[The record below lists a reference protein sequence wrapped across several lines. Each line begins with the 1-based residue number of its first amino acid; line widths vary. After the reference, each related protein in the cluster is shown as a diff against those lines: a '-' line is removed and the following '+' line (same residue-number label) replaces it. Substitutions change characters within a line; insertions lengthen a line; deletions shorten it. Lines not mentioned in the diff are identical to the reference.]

1 MKSKLITVLIITS
14 MMLISCNENNN
25 STNTKNVEN
34 SVSEFIIVDT
44 DVSSSDEA
52 LQILKEGNARFA
64 TDKSVLRNINAERRE
79 SLKNG
84 QNPYAVIVSC
94 SDSRVTPT
102 TVFNAGLGELFDI
115 RLAGNVVDDDAL
127 GSIEYAVEHLNTPL
141 IVVMGHQSCGAVTAT
156 YNEVVK
162 GEKVSGNMESFVK
175 KITPSVNKN
184 GTIDDAIHTN
194 IDMVVKE
201 ISEDKGIKTEKTQ
214 VVIGAKVPEI
224 KVQAIKKLDGNVYY
238 SISIKDEVIL
248 KNVKITLND
257 EEKVN
262 IDVNSSEY
270 TTEIVLQ
277 KGFDNKLI
285 IEASNENL
293 TTSKKAQC
301 SLP

>member
-1 MKSKLITVLIITS
+1 
-14 MMLISCNENNN
+14 MLISCNENNN

-201 ISEDKGIKTEKTQ
+201 ISEDKGIKTLIDQGK
-214 VVIGAKVPEI
+214 VKVGAYYD
-224 KVQAIKKLDGNVYY
+224 LNGNVTF
-238 SISIKDEVIL
+238 KE
-248 KNVKITLND
+248 
-257 EEKVN
+257 
-262 IDVNSSEY
+262 
-270 TTEIVLQ
+270 
-277 KGFDNKLI
+277 
-285 IEASNENL
+285 
-293 TTSKKAQC
+293 
-301 SLP
+301 

>member
-175 KITPSVNKN
+175 
-184 GTIDDAIHTN
+184 
-194 IDMVVKE
+194 
-201 ISEDKGIKTEKTQ
+201 
-214 VVIGAKVPEI
+214 
-224 KVQAIKKLDGNVYY
+224 
-238 SISIKDEVIL
+238 
-248 KNVKITLND
+248 
-257 EEKVN
+257 
-262 IDVNSSEY
+262 
-270 TTEIVLQ
+270 
-277 KGFDNKLI
+277 
-285 IEASNENL
+285 
-293 TTSKKAQC
+293 
-301 SLP
+301 

>member
-14 MMLISCNENNN
+14 MMLIGCNENNN
-25 STNTKNVEN
+25 STNTKNIEN

-201 ISEDKGIKTEKTQ
+201 ISEDKGIKTLIDQGKVK
-214 VVIGAKVPEI
+214 VVGAYYD
-224 KVQAIKKLDGNVYY
+224 LNGNVTF
-238 SISIKDEVIL
+238 KE
-248 KNVKITLND
+248 
-257 EEKVN
+257 
-262 IDVNSSEY
+262 
-270 TTEIVLQ
+270 
-277 KGFDNKLI
+277 
-285 IEASNENL
+285 
-293 TTSKKAQC
+293 
-301 SLP
+301 

>member
-34 SVSEFIIVDT
+34 SVYEFIIVDT

-201 ISEDKGIKTEKTQ
+201 ISEDKGIKTLIDQGKVK
-214 VVIGAKVPEI
+214 VVGAYYD
-224 KVQAIKKLDGNVYY
+224 LNGNVTF
-238 SISIKDEVIL
+238 K
-248 KNVKITLND
+248 
-257 EEKVN
+257 
-262 IDVNSSEY
+262 
-270 TTEIVLQ
+270 
-277 KGFDNKLI
+277 
-285 IEASNENL
+285 
-293 TTSKKAQC
+293 
-301 SLP
+301 

>member
-141 IVVMGHQSCGAVTAT
+141 IVVMWHQSCGAVTAT

-201 ISEDKGIKTEKTQ
+201 ISEDKGIKTLIDQGKVK
-214 VVIGAKVPEI
+214 VVGAYYD
-224 KVQAIKKLDGNVYY
+224 LNGNVTF
-238 SISIKDEVIL
+238 KE
-248 KNVKITLND
+248 
-257 EEKVN
+257 
-262 IDVNSSEY
+262 
-270 TTEIVLQ
+270 
-277 KGFDNKLI
+277 
-285 IEASNENL
+285 
-293 TTSKKAQC
+293 
-301 SLP
+301 

>member
-201 ISEDKGIKTEKTQ
+201 ISEDKGIKTLIDQGKVK
-214 VVIGAKVPEI
+214 VVGAYYD
-224 KVQAIKKLDGNVYY
+224 LNGNVTF
-238 SISIKDEVIL
+238 KE
-248 KNVKITLND
+248 
-257 EEKVN
+257 
-262 IDVNSSEY
+262 
-270 TTEIVLQ
+270 
-277 KGFDNKLI
+277 
-285 IEASNENL
+285 
-293 TTSKKAQC
+293 
-301 SLP
+301 

>member
-14 MMLISCNENNN
+14 MMLIGCNENNN

-201 ISEDKGIKTEKTQ
+201 ISEDKGIKTLIDQGKVK
-214 VVIGAKVPEI
+214 VVGAYYD
-224 KVQAIKKLDGNVYY
+224 LNGNVTF
-238 SISIKDEVIL
+238 K
-248 KNVKITLND
+248 
-257 EEKVN
+257 
-262 IDVNSSEY
+262 EY
-270 TTEIVLQ
+270 CR
-277 KGFDNKLI
+277 
-285 IEASNENL
+285 
-293 TTSKKAQC
+293 KK
-301 SLP
+301 

>member
-194 IDMVVKE
+194 VDMVVKE
-201 ISEDKGIKTEKTQ
+201 ISEDKGIKTLIDQGKVK
-214 VVIGAKVPEI
+214 VVGAYYD
-224 KVQAIKKLDGNVYY
+224 LNGNVTF
-238 SISIKDEVIL
+238 KE
-248 KNVKITLND
+248 
-257 EEKVN
+257 
-262 IDVNSSEY
+262 
-270 TTEIVLQ
+270 
-277 KGFDNKLI
+277 
-285 IEASNENL
+285 
-293 TTSKKAQC
+293 
-301 SLP
+301 

>member
-201 ISEDKGIKTEKTQ
+201 ISEDKEIKTLIDQGKVK
-214 VVIGAKVPEI
+214 VVGAYYD
-224 KVQAIKKLDGNVYY
+224 LNGNVTF
-238 SISIKDEVIL
+238 KE
-248 KNVKITLND
+248 
-257 EEKVN
+257 
-262 IDVNSSEY
+262 
-270 TTEIVLQ
+270 
-277 KGFDNKLI
+277 
-285 IEASNENL
+285 
-293 TTSKKAQC
+293 
-301 SLP
+301 

>member
-1 MKSKLITVLIITS
+1 MILIG
-14 MMLISCNENNN
+14 CNENNN

-201 ISEDKGIKTEKTQ
+201 ISEDKGIKTLIDQGKVK
-214 VVIGAKVPEI
+214 VVGAYYD
-224 KVQAIKKLDGNVYY
+224 LNGNVTF
-238 SISIKDEVIL
+238 KE
-248 KNVKITLND
+248 
-257 EEKVN
+257 
-262 IDVNSSEY
+262 
-270 TTEIVLQ
+270 
-277 KGFDNKLI
+277 
-285 IEASNENL
+285 
-293 TTSKKAQC
+293 
-301 SLP
+301 

>member
-64 TDKSVLRNINAERRE
+64 TDKSVLRNINAERRA

-201 ISEDKGIKTEKTQ
+201 ISEDKGIKTLIDQGKVK
-214 VVIGAKVPEI
+214 VVGAYYD
-224 KVQAIKKLDGNVYY
+224 LNGNVTF
-238 SISIKDEVIL
+238 KE
-248 KNVKITLND
+248 
-257 EEKVN
+257 
-262 IDVNSSEY
+262 
-270 TTEIVLQ
+270 
-277 KGFDNKLI
+277 
-285 IEASNENL
+285 
-293 TTSKKAQC
+293 
-301 SLP
+301 

>member
-115 RLAGNVVDDDAL
+115 RLAGNVVDDDAPPPPPPPP
-127 GSIEYAVEHLNTPL
+127 EHLNTPL

-201 ISEDKGIKTEKTQ
+201 ISEDKGIKTLIDQGKVK
-214 VVIGAKVPEI
+214 VVGAYYD
-224 KVQAIKKLDGNVYY
+224 LNGNVTF
-238 SISIKDEVIL
+238 KE
-248 KNVKITLND
+248 
-257 EEKVN
+257 
-262 IDVNSSEY
+262 
-270 TTEIVLQ
+270 
-277 KGFDNKLI
+277 
-285 IEASNENL
+285 
-293 TTSKKAQC
+293 
-301 SLP
+301 

>member
-14 MMLISCNENNN
+14 IMLISCNENNN

-79 SLKNG
+79 SLKNR

-201 ISEDKGIKTEKTQ
+201 ISEDKGIKTLIDQGKVK
-214 VVIGAKVPEI
+214 VVGAYYD
-224 KVQAIKKLDGNVYY
+224 LNGNVTF
-238 SISIKDEVIL
+238 KE
-248 KNVKITLND
+248 
-257 EEKVN
+257 
-262 IDVNSSEY
+262 
-270 TTEIVLQ
+270 
-277 KGFDNKLI
+277 
-285 IEASNENL
+285 
-293 TTSKKAQC
+293 
-301 SLP
+301 

>member
-141 IVVMGHQSCGAVTAT
+141 IVVIGHQSCGAVTAT

-201 ISEDKGIKTEKTQ
+201 ISEDKGIKTLIDQGKVK
-214 VVIGAKVPEI
+214 VVGAYYD
-224 KVQAIKKLDGNVYY
+224 LNGNVTF
-238 SISIKDEVIL
+238 KE
-248 KNVKITLND
+248 
-257 EEKVN
+257 
-262 IDVNSSEY
+262 
-270 TTEIVLQ
+270 
-277 KGFDNKLI
+277 
-285 IEASNENL
+285 
-293 TTSKKAQC
+293 
-301 SLP
+301 

>member
-184 GTIDDAIHTN
+184 GTRDDAIHTN

-201 ISEDKGIKTEKTQ
+201 ISEDKGIKTLIDQGKVK
-214 VVIGAKVPEI
+214 VVGAYYD
-224 KVQAIKKLDGNVYY
+224 LNGNVTF
-238 SISIKDEVIL
+238 KE
-248 KNVKITLND
+248 
-257 EEKVN
+257 
-262 IDVNSSEY
+262 
-270 TTEIVLQ
+270 
-277 KGFDNKLI
+277 
-285 IEASNENL
+285 
-293 TTSKKAQC
+293 
-301 SLP
+301 

>member
-14 MMLISCNENNN
+14 IMLIGCNENNN

-201 ISEDKGIKTEKTQ
+201 ISEDKGIKTLIDQGKVK
-214 VVIGAKVPEI
+214 VVGAYYD
-224 KVQAIKKLDGNVYY
+224 LNGNVTF
-238 SISIKDEVIL
+238 KE
-248 KNVKITLND
+248 
-257 EEKVN
+257 
-262 IDVNSSEY
+262 
-270 TTEIVLQ
+270 
-277 KGFDNKLI
+277 
-285 IEASNENL
+285 
-293 TTSKKAQC
+293 
-301 SLP
+301 

>member
-14 MMLISCNENNN
+14 MILIGCNENNN

-201 ISEDKGIKTEKTQ
+201 ISEDKGIKTLIDQGKVK
-214 VVIGAKVPEI
+214 VVGAYYD
-224 KVQAIKKLDGNVYY
+224 LNGNVTF
-238 SISIKDEVIL
+238 KE
-248 KNVKITLND
+248 
-257 EEKVN
+257 
-262 IDVNSSEY
+262 
-270 TTEIVLQ
+270 
-277 KGFDNKLI
+277 
-285 IEASNENL
+285 
-293 TTSKKAQC
+293 
-301 SLP
+301 

>member
-14 MMLISCNENNN
+14 MMLIGCNENNN

-34 SVSEFIIVDT
+34 SVSEFIILDT

-201 ISEDKGIKTEKTQ
+201 ISEDKGIKTLIDQGKVK
-214 VVIGAKVPEI
+214 VVGAYYD
-224 KVQAIKKLDGNVYY
+224 LNGNVTF
-238 SISIKDEVIL
+238 KE
-248 KNVKITLND
+248 
-257 EEKVN
+257 
-262 IDVNSSEY
+262 
-270 TTEIVLQ
+270 
-277 KGFDNKLI
+277 
-285 IEASNENL
+285 
-293 TTSKKAQC
+293 
-301 SLP
+301 

>member
-14 MMLISCNENNN
+14 MMLIGCNENNN

-84 QNPYAVIVSC
+84 Q
-94 SDSRVTPT
+94 
-102 TVFNAGLGELFDI
+102 
-115 RLAGNVVDDDAL
+115 DDDAL

-201 ISEDKGIKTEKTQ
+201 ISEDKGIKTLIDQGKVK
-214 VVIGAKVPEI
+214 VVGAYYD
-224 KVQAIKKLDGNVYY
+224 LNGNVTF
-238 SISIKDEVIL
+238 KE
-248 KNVKITLND
+248 
-257 EEKVN
+257 
-262 IDVNSSEY
+262 
-270 TTEIVLQ
+270 
-277 KGFDNKLI
+277 
-285 IEASNENL
+285 
-293 TTSKKAQC
+293 
-301 SLP
+301 

>member
-175 KITPSVNKN
+175 KITHSVNKN

-201 ISEDKGIKTEKTQ
+201 ISEDKGIKTLIDQGKVK
-214 VVIGAKVPEI
+214 VVGAYYD
-224 KVQAIKKLDGNVYY
+224 LNGNVTF
-238 SISIKDEVIL
+238 KE
-248 KNVKITLND
+248 
-257 EEKVN
+257 
-262 IDVNSSEY
+262 
-270 TTEIVLQ
+270 
-277 KGFDNKLI
+277 
-285 IEASNENL
+285 
-293 TTSKKAQC
+293 
-301 SLP
+301 

>member
-14 MMLISCNENNN
+14 MMLIGCNENNN

-52 LQILKEGNARFA
+52 LQILKEGNARLQQINQ
-64 TDKSVLRNINAERRE
+64 VLRNINAERRE

-175 KITPSVNKN
+175 KLLLV
-184 GTIDDAIHTN
+184 
-194 IDMVVKE
+194 
-201 ISEDKGIKTEKTQ
+201 
-214 VVIGAKVPEI
+214 
-224 KVQAIKKLDGNVYY
+224 
-238 SISIKDEVIL
+238 
-248 KNVKITLND
+248 
-257 EEKVN
+257 
-262 IDVNSSEY
+262 
-270 TTEIVLQ
+270 
-277 KGFDNKLI
+277 
-285 IEASNENL
+285 
-293 TTSKKAQC
+293 
-301 SLP
+301 

>member
-1 MKSKLITVLIITS
+1 
-14 MMLISCNENNN
+14 MLIGCNENNN

-201 ISEDKGIKTEKTQ
+201 ISEDKGIKTLIDQGKVK
-214 VVIGAKVPEI
+214 VVGAYYD
-224 KVQAIKKLDGNVYY
+224 LNGNVTF
-238 SISIKDEVIL
+238 KE
-248 KNVKITLND
+248 
-257 EEKVN
+257 
-262 IDVNSSEY
+262 
-270 TTEIVLQ
+270 
-277 KGFDNKLI
+277 
-285 IEASNENL
+285 
-293 TTSKKAQC
+293 
-301 SLP
+301 

>member
-162 GEKVSGNMESFVK
+162 GEKVSENMESFVK

-201 ISEDKGIKTEKTQ
+201 ISEDKGIKTLIDQGKVK
-214 VVIGAKVPEI
+214 VVGAYYD
-224 KVQAIKKLDGNVYY
+224 LNGNVTF
-238 SISIKDEVIL
+238 KE
-248 KNVKITLND
+248 
-257 EEKVN
+257 
-262 IDVNSSEY
+262 
-270 TTEIVLQ
+270 
-277 KGFDNKLI
+277 
-285 IEASNENL
+285 
-293 TTSKKAQC
+293 
-301 SLP
+301 

>member
-102 TVFNAGLGELFDI
+102 TVFNVGLGELFDI

-201 ISEDKGIKTEKTQ
+201 ISEDKGIKTLIDQGKVK
-214 VVIGAKVPEI
+214 VVGAYYD
-224 KVQAIKKLDGNVYY
+224 LNGNVTF
-238 SISIKDEVIL
+238 KE
-248 KNVKITLND
+248 
-257 EEKVN
+257 
-262 IDVNSSEY
+262 
-270 TTEIVLQ
+270 
-277 KGFDNKLI
+277 
-285 IEASNENL
+285 
-293 TTSKKAQC
+293 
-301 SLP
+301 

>member
-201 ISEDKGIKTEKTQ
+201 ISEDKGIKTLIDQGKVK
-214 VVIGAKVPEI
+214 VVGAYYN
-224 KVQAIKKLDGNVYY
+224 LNGNVTF
-238 SISIKDEVIL
+238 KE
-248 KNVKITLND
+248 
-257 EEKVN
+257 
-262 IDVNSSEY
+262 
-270 TTEIVLQ
+270 
-277 KGFDNKLI
+277 
-285 IEASNENL
+285 
-293 TTSKKAQC
+293 
-301 SLP
+301 

>member
-14 MMLISCNENNN
+14 MMLIGCNENNN

-194 IDMVVKE
+194 VDMVVKE
-201 ISEDKGIKTEKTQ
+201 ISEDKGIKTLIDQGKVK
-214 VVIGAKVPEI
+214 VVGAYYD
-224 KVQAIKKLDGNVYY
+224 LNGNVTF
-238 SISIKDEVIL
+238 KE
-248 KNVKITLND
+248 
-257 EEKVN
+257 
-262 IDVNSSEY
+262 
-270 TTEIVLQ
+270 
-277 KGFDNKLI
+277 
-285 IEASNENL
+285 
-293 TTSKKAQC
+293 
-301 SLP
+301 

>member
-14 MMLISCNENNN
+14 MMLIGCNENNN

-156 YNEVVK
+156 YNELVK

-201 ISEDKGIKTEKTQ
+201 ISEDKGIKTLIDQGKVK
-214 VVIGAKVPEI
+214 VVGAYYD
-224 KVQAIKKLDGNVYY
+224 LNGNVTF
-238 SISIKDEVIL
+238 KE
-248 KNVKITLND
+248 
-257 EEKVN
+257 
-262 IDVNSSEY
+262 
-270 TTEIVLQ
+270 
-277 KGFDNKLI
+277 
-285 IEASNENL
+285 
-293 TTSKKAQC
+293 
-301 SLP
+301 